1 MKHWSVK
8 CVVFGSL
15 SLLLVGCLP
24 PNDER
29 IADLSSEERERVC
42 DRYNHED
49 VVCDDGR
56 EIDAVTKGECMDK
69 FEYVAGS
76 DCTFTVEDWKDL
88 TSEPCSDQAANARS
102 LQLKCAFSGF

>member
-1 MKHWSVK
+1 MKSWGMK
-8 CVVFGSL
+8 CVLFGVL
-15 SLLLVGCLP
+15 SILLVGCLP

-29 IADLSSEERERVC
+29 VADLSAEERERVC
-42 DRYNHED
+42 KRYNHED
-49 VVCDDGR
+49 IECDDGR
-56 EIDAVTKGECMDK
+56 EIEGISQSECMDR

-88 TSEPCSDQAANARS
+88 TDDPCSDQASNARS